1 MSLKEEKM
9 KDKIIAYGKEYIDNF
24 KQNPLSATAVLTI
37 QIIFIL
43 GWGVF
48 FLYLL
53 WLYSSFVIPGVT
65 NPKGNIYAD
74 TLYTILLT
82 AVYPYCCYKHF
93 TEIKIMGNILLAD
106 LRFFVIPGTQR
117 GSAFAFFS
125 FRNVYGLLGTMT
137 ELFDFLHNHNMELQ
151 KNFVFSV
158 TINQSFHIAT

>member
-1 MSLKEEKM
+1 M

-24 KQNPLSATAVLTI
+24 KQNPLSATAVLI
-37 QIIFIL
+37 MQIIFVL

-82 AVYPYCCYKHF
+82 AVYPYCCYKF
-93 TEIKIMGNILLAD
+93 GKML
-106 LRFFVIPGTQR
+106 
-117 GSAFAFFS
+117 FS
-125 FRNVYGLLGTMT
+125 SHTSLKLK
-137 ELFDFLHNHNMELQ
+137 L
-151 KNFVFSV
+151 
-158 TINQSFHIAT
+158 